1 MYTVLESANV
11 MRYATA
17 GDYEEIDGAVRIK
30 VFEQGSED
38 KNFLVAIHEL
48 VEQYLCKKRGI
59 TNKMIDDFDFKY
71 EEERAEDD
79 DTSEPGDAPDCPYK
93 NEHRFAMI
101 VEQMMAHE
109 LCVDWHEYDKNIKV
123 YEPTTQG

>member
-1 MYTVLESANV
+1 MHTVLKSSTV

-17 GDYEEIDGAVRIK
+17 GDYQEINGVVQIEVYD
-30 VFEQGSED
+30 QGDED
-38 KNFLVAIHEL
+38 KNFLIAIHEL
-48 VEQYLCKKRGI
+48 VEQHLCNKRGI

-71 EEERAEDD
+71 EENREEGD
-79 DTSEPGDAPDCPYK
+79 DTSEPGDAPDCPYR

-109 LCVDWHEYDKNIKV
+109 LGVDWHEYDQNIKV
-123 YEPTTQG
+123 YEPVSEK

>member
-1 MYTVLESANV
+1 MYTILKSSPV

-17 GDYEEIDGAVRIK
+17 GDYQEIAGGVQIE
-30 VFEQGSED
+30 VFDQGDED
-38 KNFLVAIHEL
+38 KNFLIAIHEL
-48 VEQYLCKKRGI
+48 VEQYLCNKRGI

-71 EEERAEDD
+71 EENRAEDD
-79 DTSEPGDAPDCPYK
+79 DTSEPGDDPDCPYK

-109 LCVDWHEYDKNIKV
+109 LGVDWHEYDENIKV
-123 YEPTTQG
+123 YEPPTEG